1 MKSRQGVIEKYRS
14 FLPVSQATP
23 VVTMLEGETPLI
35 PSLYLGKELGL
46 NVFFKYEGANPT
58 GSFKDRG
65 MTMAIS
71 KALEKGAK
79 AVMCASTGNTAA
91 SAAAYAARANLKCF
105 VLIPGGKIAHGKL
118 AQALIHGA
126 RVIALKGNFDEALE
140 IVRTLTEKHP
150 IELVNSINPYRLQG
164 QKTAAF
170 EVCDALGFS
179 PDYLVIPVGNAG
191 NITAYWMGFK
201 EYYEKKIVA
210 SLPQMVGFQAAGAA
224 PLVLGHP
231 VEKPE
236 TIATA
241 IRIGRPARGEE
252 ALRAAGESGGT
263 IDKVSDEEIIEAYKL
278 LASREGIFAEPASA
292 AAVAGLIKKAQAGY
306 FLAKATCVV
315 VLTGHGLKDP
325 ERAVFESEK
334 MVELEASLSLVEEFV
349 LKELNG

>member
-1 MKSRQGVIEKYRS
+1 LKTYQGVVEKYRR
-14 FLPVSQATP
+14 FLPVSKATP
-23 VVTMLEGETPLI
+23 IVTMLEGKTPLI
-35 PSLYLGKELGL
+35 PSRYLGKELNL
-46 NVFFKYEGANPT
+46 NLFFKYEGANPT

-71 KALEKGAK
+71 KALEKEAK
-79 AVMCASTGNTAA
+79 AVMCASTGNTSA
-91 SAAAYAARANLKCF
+91 SAAAYAARAGLKCI
-105 VLIPGGKIAHGKL
+105 VLIPGGKIAQGKL
-118 AQALIHGA
+118 AQALVHGA

-140 IVRTLTEKHP
+140 IVRNLTDKHP

-170 EVCDALGFS
+170 EVCDTLGKS

-201 EYYEKKIVA
+201 EYYEKKVIT
-210 SLPQMVGFQAAGAA
+210 SLPRLIGFQAAGAA

-231 VEKPE
+231 VENPE

-241 IRIGRPARGEE
+241 IRIGQPARGEE
-252 ALRAAGESGGT
+252 ALRAAEESGGT
-263 IDKVSDEEIIEAYKL
+263 IDKVTDEEIIKAYKL

-306 FLAKATCVV
+306 FSAVATCVV

-325 ERAVFESEK
+325 ERAVLESEK
-334 MVELEASLSLVEEFV
+334 MVELKASLSLIEEFV
-349 LKELNG
+349 LEELND